1 VCKATSGPGV
11 GSACVF
17 PFDLNGVF
25 HSGCT
30 TLDGDPGGP
39 WCPTENRKWG
49 YCDLSSCPVQ
59 GTAPTTSTNAPQE
72 TCQCGMKGKDEP
84 GSDYIVGG
92 EETSEHEH
100 PWQVGLVSRN
110 GQDPWCGGTLIS
122 STHVLT
128 AAHCFDGGSTA
139 PDVRV
144 LLGEHNVADRE
155 FNRVDVA
162 EIINH
167 PNYDTHTVDN
177 DYAIL
182 RLAKPVSFTK
192 KVSPACLPDDFT
204 STYEGTLA
212 TTTGWGS
219 LGNGEPYPNV
229 LQEVDVTVMTNA
241 KCQSAYQGGTITKNM
256 LCASA
261 PGKDSCQGDS
271 GGPLITPENGRQALI
286 GIVSWGWGCAA
297 QWPGVYARVTE
308 QMDWILTN
316 TAGTFSS
323 TCRALN

>member
-1 VCKATSGPGV
+1 
-11 GSACVF
+11 
-17 PFDLNGVF
+17 
-25 HSGCT
+25 
-30 TLDGDPGGP
+30 
-39 WCPTENRKWG
+39 
-49 YCDLSSCPVQ
+49 
-59 GTAPTTSTNAPQE
+59 
-72 TCQCGMKGKDEP
+72 MKGEDEP

-92 EETSEHEH
+92 EAASEDEH
-100 PWQVGLVSRN
+100 PWQVGVFLWNR
-110 GQDPWCGGTLIS
+110 QHPDCGGTLIS

-128 AAHCFDGGSTA
+128 AAHCTVYRGTTRKLPAS
-139 PDVRV
+139 DVRV
-144 LLGEHNVADRE
+144 LLGEHNVTDRE

-167 PNYDTHTVDN
+167 PDYKPHSNYVDN

-182 RLAKPVSFTK
+182 LLAKPVSFTK
-192 KVSPACLPDDFT
+192 KVSPACLPDDLT
-204 STYEGTLA
+204 STYDGTLA

-229 LQEVDVTVMTNA
+229 LQEVDVTVITNA
-241 KCQSAYQGGTITKNM
+241 KCQSDYPGRTITKNM

-271 GGPLITPENGRQALI
+271 GGPLIAPENGRQALI
-286 GIVSWGWGCAA
+286 GIVSWGEGCADR
-297 QWPGVYARVTE
+297 WPGVYARVTE
-308 QMDWILTN
+308 QMNWILTN

>member
-1 VCKATSGPGV
+1 
-11 GSACVF
+11 
-17 PFDLNGVF
+17 
-25 HSGCT
+25 
-30 TLDGDPGGP
+30 
-39 WCPTENRKWG
+39 
-49 YCDLSSCPVQ
+49 
-59 GTAPTTSTNAPQE
+59 
-72 TCQCGMKGKDEP
+72 MKGEDEP

-92 EETSEHEH
+92 EAASEDEH
-100 PWQVGLVSRN
+100 PWQVGVFLWNR
-110 GQDPWCGGTLIS
+110 QHPDCGGTLIS

-128 AAHCFDGGSTA
+128 AAHCTVHRGTTRKLPAS
-139 PDVRV
+139 DVRV
-144 LLGEHNVADRE
+144 LLGEHNVTDRE

-167 PNYDTHTVDN
+167 PNYNPTTVDN

-192 KVSPACLPDDFT
+192 KVSPACLPDDLT

-212 TTTGWGS
+212 TITGWG
-219 LGNGEPYPNV
+219 LLRDEGRAPNV
-229 LQEVDVTVMTNA
+229 LQEVDVTAITNA
-241 KCQSAYQGGTITKNM
+241 KCQSEFPRSQIFPDTITKNM

-271 GGPLITPENGRQALI
+271 GGPLIAPENGRQALI
-286 GIVSWGWGCAA
+286 GIVSWGWGCAGSWGKE
-297 QWPGVYARVTE
+297 WPGVYARVTE

>member
-1 VCKATSGPGV
+1 
-11 GSACVF
+11 
-17 PFDLNGVF
+17 
-25 HSGCT
+25 
-30 TLDGDPGGP
+30 
-39 WCPTENRKWG
+39 
-49 YCDLSSCPVQ
+49 
-59 GTAPTTSTNAPQE
+59 
-72 TCQCGMKGKDEP
+72 MKGKDEP

-128 AAHCFDGGSTA
+128 AAHCTVYKDTTIKLPASQI
-139 PDVRV
+139 RV
-144 LLGEHNVADRE
+144 LLGEHNIADRE

-167 PNYDTHTVDN
+167 PDYDTHTVDN

-192 KVSPACLPDDFT
+192 KVRPACLPDDFT

-212 TTTGWGS
+212 TITGWGA
-219 LGNGEPYPNV
+219 LGERRGTPNV

-241 KCQSAYQGGTITKNM
+241 KCNSDHHGDITKNM

-261 PGKDSCQGDS
+261 PGKGQCDGDS
-271 GGPLITPENGRQALI
+271 GGPLIAPENGRQAVI
-286 GIVSWGWGCAA
+286 GVVSWVRGCASRRY
-297 QWPGVYARVTE
+297 PSVLARVTA

-323 TCRALN
+323 KCRALN